1 MNDFEKKLFK
11 ANYYKKILVDKD
23 NFLNSLHLKIKK
35 TEEKQ
40 KLNNAYYGIIILFLF
55 LIINQHRFVDNSTE
69 YLYYEDTLYELDF
82 YSINSD
88 SLQFDDEYAYDV
100 YMFLLEEGDIWQALD
115 LINELENEV
124 KT

>member
-1 MNDFEKKLFK
+1 MNDFQEKLFK
-11 ANYYKKILVDKD
+11 TNYHKKILVDKD

-35 TEEKQ
+35 TEEKR
-40 KLNNAYYGIIILFLF
+40 KLNNAYYGIIVLFLF
-55 LIINQHRFVDNSTE
+55 LFINQNRLMDNSTE

-88 SLQFDDEYAYDV
+88 SLQFDDEYTYDV

>member
-1 MNDFEKKLFK
+1 MNDFEEKLFK
-11 ANYYKKILVDKD
+11 TNYHKKILVDKD

-35 TEEKQ
+35 TEEKR
-40 KLNNAYYGIIILFLF
+40 KLNNAYYGIIVLFLF
-55 LIINQHRFVDNSTE
+55 LIINQHHLIDNSTE
-69 YLYYEDTLYELDF
+69 YLYYKDTLYELDF

-88 SLQFDDEYAYDV
+88 SLQFDDEYTYDV

>member
-1 MNDFEKKLFK
+1 MNDFEEKLFK
-11 ANYYKKILVDKD
+11 TNYHKKILVDKD

-35 TEEKQ
+35 TEEKR
-40 KLNNAYYGIIILFLF
+40 KLNNAYYGIIVLF
-55 LIINQHRFVDNSTE
+55 LILVINQNRLMDNSTE
-69 YLYYEDTLYELDF
+69 YMYYEDTLYELDF

-88 SLQFDDEYAYDV
+88 SLQFDDEYTYDV

>member
-1 MNDFEKKLFK
+1 MNDFEERLFK
-11 ANYYKKILVDKD
+11 TNYHKKILVDKD

-35 TEEKQ
+35 TEEKR
-40 KLNNAYYGIIILFLF
+40 KLNNAYYGIIVLFLF
-55 LIINQHRFVDNSTE
+55 LIINQHRLIDNSTE
-69 YLYYEDTLYELDF
+69 YLYYKDILYELDF

>member
-1 MNDFEKKLFK
+1 MNDFEEKLFK
-11 ANYYKKILVDKD
+11 TNYHKKILVDKD
-23 NFLNSLHLKIKK
+23 NFLNSLHLKIKE
-35 TEEKQ
+35 TEEKR
-40 KLNNAYYGIIILFLF
+40 KLNNAYYGIIVLFLF
-55 LIINQHRFVDNSTE
+55 LFINQNRLMDNSSE

-88 SLQFDDEYAYDV
+88 SLQFDDEYTYDV

>member
-1 MNDFEKKLFK
+1 MNDFEEKLFK
-11 ANYYKKILVDKD
+11 TNYHKKILVDKD

-35 TEEKQ
+35 TEENR
-40 KLNNAYYGIIILFLF
+40 KLNNAYYGIIVLFLF
-55 LIINQHRFVDNSTE
+55 LFINQNRLMDNSTE

-88 SLQFDDEYAYDV
+88 SLQFDDEYTYDV

>member
-1 MNDFEKKLFK
+1 MNDLQEKLFK
-11 ANYYKKILVDKD
+11 INYHKKLSIDKD
-23 NFLNSLHLKIKK
+23 NFLKSLHLKIKK

-40 KLNNAYYGIIILFLF
+40 KLNNAYFSIIVLFLF
-55 LIINQHRFVDNSTE
+55 LIINQHRLIDNPIE
-69 YLYYEDTLYELDF
+69 YLYYEDALYELDF
-82 YSINSD
+82 HSINSD
-88 SLQFDDEYAYDV
+88 SLQYEDQYTYDV

>member
-1 MNDFEKKLFK
+1 MNDFEEKLFK
-11 ANYYKKILVDKD
+11 TNYHKKILVDKD

-35 TEEKQ
+35 TEEKR
-40 KLNNAYYGIIILFLF
+40 KLNNAFYGIIVLFLF
-55 LIINQHRFVDNSTE
+55 LFINQNRLMDNSTE

-88 SLQFDDEYAYDV
+88 SLQFDDEYTYDV

>member
-1 MNDFEKKLFK
+1 MNDFEEKLFK
-11 ANYYKKILVDKD
+11 TNYHKKILVDKD

-35 TEEKQ
+35 TEEKR
-40 KLNNAYYGIIILFLF
+40 KLNNAYYGIIVLFLF
-55 LIINQHRFVDNSTE
+55 LFINQNRLMDNSTE
-69 YLYYEDTLYELDF
+69 YMYYEDTLYELDF

-88 SLQFDDEYAYDV
+88 SLQFDDEYTYDL

>member
-1 MNDFEKKLFK
+1 MNDFEEKIFK
-11 ANYYKKILVDKD
+11 TNYHKKILVDKD

-35 TEEKQ
+35 TEEKR
-40 KLNNAYYGIIILFLF
+40 KLNNAYYGIIVLFLF
-55 LIINQHRFVDNSTE
+55 LFINQNRLMDNSTE

-88 SLQFDDEYAYDV
+88 SLQFDDEYTYDV

>member
-1 MNDFEKKLFK
+1 MNDFEEKLFK
-11 ANYYKKILVDKD
+11 TNYHKKILVDKD
-23 NFLNSLHLKIKK
+23 NFLNSLHLNIKK
-35 TEEKQ
+35 TEEKR
-40 KLNNAYYGIIILFLF
+40 KLNNAYYGIIVLFLF
-55 LIINQHRFVDNSTE
+55 LFINQNRLIDNSTE

>member
-1 MNDFEKKLFK
+1 MNDFEEKLFK
-11 ANYYKKILVDKD
+11 TNYHKKILVDKD

-35 TEEKQ
+35 TEEKR
-40 KLNNAYYGIIILFLF
+40 KLNNAYYGIFLLFLF
-55 LIINQHRFVDNSTE
+55 LIINQHRLIDNPIE
-69 YLYYEDTLYELDF
+69 YLYYEDALYELDF
-82 YSINSD
+82 HSINSD
-88 SLQFDDEYAYDV
+88 SLQLEDQYTYDV

>member
-1 MNDFEKKLFK
+1 MNDFQEKLFK
-11 ANYYKKILVDKD
+11 KNYHKKILIDKD
-23 NFLNSLHLKIKK
+23 NFLKSLHLKIKK

-40 KLNNAYYGIIILFLF
+40 KLNNAYFSIIVLFLF
-55 LIINQHRFVDNSTE
+55 LIINQHRLIDNPIE
-69 YLYYEDTLYELDF
+69 YLYYEDALYELDF
-82 YSINSD
+82 HSINSD
-88 SLQFDDEYAYDV
+88 SLQYEDQYTYDV

>member
-1 MNDFEKKLFK
+1 MNDFEEKLFK
-11 ANYYKKILVDKD
+11 TNYHKKILVDKD

-35 TEEKQ
+35 TEEKR
-40 KLNNAYYGIIILFLF
+40 KLNNAYYGIIVLFLF
-55 LIINQHRFVDNSTE
+55 LFINQNRLMDNSTE

-88 SLQFDDEYAYDV
+88 SLQFDDEYTYDV

>member
-1 MNDFEKKLFK
+1 MNDFEEKLFK

-35 TEEKQ
+35 TEEKR
-40 KLNNAYYGIIILFLF
+40 KLKNAYYGIIVLFLF
-55 LIINQHRFVDNSTE
+55 LFINQNSLMDNSTE
-69 YLYYEDTLYELDF
+69 YLNYENTLYELDF

-88 SLQFDDEYAYDV
+88 SLQFDDEYTYDV